1 VFEMYSDYQVIQ
13 AHTWF
18 NSERAVTQRKVIAAD
33 KVAHRQRICDAK
45 RIAMMIVRGT
55 APSEYSIG
63 AGNHRLMSVD
73 GFMSMMNA
81 PSRR

>member
-1 VFEMYSDYQVIQ
+1 MLSDTQIIE
-13 AHTWF
+13 AHRWF
-18 NSERAVTQRKVIAAD
+18 NSDRARAQRMVVAAD
-33 KVAHRQRICDAK
+33 KVAHRQRISDAK

-55 APSEYSIG
+55 APAEYSIG